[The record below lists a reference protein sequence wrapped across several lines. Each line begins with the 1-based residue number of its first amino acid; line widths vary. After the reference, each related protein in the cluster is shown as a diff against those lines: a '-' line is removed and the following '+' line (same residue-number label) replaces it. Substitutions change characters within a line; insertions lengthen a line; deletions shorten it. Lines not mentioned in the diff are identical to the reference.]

1 MQLFDFAS
9 SIKKSIAWFKLK
21 TDVKCSILFLKTT
34 VHYREVI
41 IALFYKGDQP
51 GSKDSP

>member
-1 MQLFDFAS
+1 MQLVDFTS

-21 TDVKCSILFLKTT
+21 TDVTCSILFLKTT
-34 VHYREVI
+34 VHYHDVI
-41 IALFYKGDQP
+41 VALFYEGDQP

>member
-21 TDVKCSILFLKTT
+21 TDVMCSILLFKTT
-34 VHYREVI
+34 VHYHDVI
-41 IALFYKGDQP
+41 IALFYKGGQP

>member
-1 MQLFDFAS
+1 MQLFGFAS
-9 SIKKSIAWFKLK
+9 SIKKSVAWLKLK

-34 VHYREVI
+34 VHYHHVI
-41 IALFYKGDQP
+41 IVFFYKGDQP